1 MLDDKNIR
9 VVFYLSV
16 VQRSAR
22 KYFAYH
28 SG

>member
-1 MLDDKNIR
+1 MLDDKNIK